1 MKDDLDLLFSNKD
14 DDIERISAKYQAVGK
29 KKKEQI
35 YKISKRKYDI
45 LKSRE
50 MTDDDFKVEASGVE
64 RYKRPRIY
72 SAICAAAAA
81 FVLVGGISGAYLYSK
96 ANKLPRVSEST
107 SSSVYV
113 EPTTSEDKF
122 SNEKDLVVNELADD
136 LEHIMKAQ
144 SLGSGSADHS
154 SSVNF
159 YADTY
164 DQEKDSFINKAKSYY
179 RVMDEKINTYEKLD
193 QLLKSSFGFKIR
205 DYFEGGDLSHVE
217 DGYNFKDDSMANKY
231 LKTFIIYKNS
241 VYALSDC
248 AFNESISRDIF
259 PDRYN
264 FSNYELVSS
273 VFSEDTS
280 GFEGEFTHYLMYSS
294 YTDEATDSLV
304 CHRIYQRKDG
314 VLVYADF
321 LIKEI
326 QNTWKIADY
335 SVLDEDEWK
344 HREIERENNNTESTT
359 VTEEEDAEDFAELQL
374 HELKVFESESEANAY
389 VDAVREKYLNER
401 PKFRKVDTEKYSQQI
416 FNARNFSEYNT
427 LENKSYL
434 YHMMINSKFYIDT
447 AEGKAESYLGTYE
460 FCIDN
465 PGRKYYSYSDEKN
478 GYDGNRTNNRYKLY
492 TDNNMTGYTDLNN
505 GRSETDKLDEEAML
519 WYEANI
525 PDNDMVVA
533 YKTDNGLTY
542 VPGPYSYTPISF
554 DYILIPGFFSDSS
567 LCDFSTWNI
576 DNTAVLFGRQCA
588 RVVMKTADATASIYV
603 DLRTGMTM
611 KYYIKRNGDDDE
623 YVNITELTVNEPV
636 NVPEYD
642 GT

>member
-1 MKDDLDLLFSNKD
+1 MKDDLDLLFSSKD
-14 DDIERISAKYQAVGK
+14 DDIERISEKYPAVGE

-81 FVLVGGISGAYLYSK
+81 FVLIGGISGAYLYSK
-96 ANKLPRVSEST
+96 ANRLPKVSEST

-113 EPTTSEDKF
+113 APTTSEDKF
-122 SNEKDLVVNELADD
+122 SNEKDLVVNELAGD
-136 LEHIMKAQ
+136 LERIMKAQ
-144 SLGSGSADHS
+144 SFGKGSADYS

-159 YADTY
+159 YTDTY
-164 DQEKDSFINKAKSYY
+164 DKEKDSFISKAKTYY
-179 RVMDEKINTYEKLD
+179 RVTDERINTYEKLD
-193 QLLKSSFGFKIR
+193 QLLNSSFGFKII

-217 DGYNFKDDSMANKY
+217 NGYNFRDDSMANKY
-231 LKTFIIYKNS
+231 LKIFIIYKNS
-241 VYALSDC
+241 IYALSDC
-248 AFNESISRDIF
+248 AFNESVSNDIF
-259 PDRYN
+259 SERYN
-264 FSNYELVSS
+264 FSSYELLSS
-273 VFSEDTS
+273 VFSDDTF
-280 GFEGEFTHYLMYSS
+280 GFEGEFTNYLIFSS
-294 YTDEATDSLV
+294 YMDEATDSKV
-304 CHRIYQRKDG
+304 CHRVYRRKDG

-326 QNTWKIADY
+326 QNTWKITNY
-335 SVLDEDEWK
+335 SVLDEDAWK
-344 HREIERENNNTESTT
+344 NREYERENNNTEPAT
-359 VTEEEDAEDFAELQL
+359 VPEAEEDEEFAELQL
-374 HELKVFESESEANAY
+374 HELKIFDSESEANAY

-416 FNARNFSEYNT
+416 LNAKDSSEYNT

-434 YHMMINSKFYIDT
+434 YHMMLNSKFYIDT

-505 GRSETDKLDEEAML
+505 GKSETDKLDEEVML

-533 YKTDNGLTY
+533 YKNENGLNY
-542 VPGPYSYTPISF
+542 VPGPYSYPPIRF
-554 DYILIPGFFSDSS
+554 DYILMPGFFSDSS
-567 LCDFSTWNI
+567 LCDFSTWSI
-576 DNTAVLFGRQCA
+576 ENTAVLFGRQCA
-588 RVVMKTADATASIYV
+588 RVVMSTADGTASIYV
-603 DLRTGMTM
+603 DLSTGMTM
-611 KYYIKRNGDDDE
+611 KYYIERSGDDDE